1 VYVSKL
7 EELKKVGA
15 LLLTASVWDSWYRE
29 RGRQWEDWLYE
40 DGENETK
47 GCTSASWRSSRRWVP
62 CY

>member
-1 VYVSKL
+1 VQLGDKLASYVTDAEKEQLTRKL
-7 EELKKVGA
+7 QE
-15 LLLTASVWDSWYRE
+15 T
-29 RGRQWEDWLYE
+29 EDWLYE